1 MRVPLL
7 LAGVIFTLFQHGR
20 GGPVRLGYRFGLA
33 EAHGNDVAILGGV
46 DVSGLVAAHSR
57 DFPLDLIWVSG
68 VGVGVADDVFLTV
81 PLGISVGRVVV
92 EDNLRV
98 HPYLTPRL
106 VVDAYLGNGGG
117 GGDDMD
123 LDVAVDLGVDLAFEA
138 NWMIRLAGTVGGGRE
153 AIGIGL
159 AFPFVF

>member
-1 MRVPLL
+1 M
-7 LAGVIFTLFQHGR
+7 
-20 GGPVRLGYRFGLA
+20 GYRVGLA
-33 EAHGNDVAILGGV
+33 EAPGDDLAVLGGV
-46 DVSGLVAAHSR
+46 DVSGLLAAHSR

-68 VGVGVADDVFLTV
+68 VGLGVSDGALLTV

-92 EDNLRV
+92 GEGLRV

-106 VVDAYLGNGGG
+106 VLDAYLG
-117 GGDDMD
+117 DDARDDLD
-123 LDVAVDLGVDLAFEA
+123 LDVVADLGMDLAFQA

-153 AIGIGL
+153 AVGIGV